1 MDLLGIMSKKNYKF
15 YIYIF
20 RNAKLI
26 IVTKETRSHRTYIL
40 ILKLCGTSAGCQFFA
55 DLFISRLIHYIFL
68 FNYQV
73 FMIFPVFFNF
83 LFVSLALFMFFNWTT
98 ASSCKYTHCHYC
110 VLELLSNLGSD

>member
-83 LFVSLALFMFFNWTT
+83 YLFLLRFLCFSIGQPLLAANIPIVITVYSNFFRI
-98 ASSCKYTHCHYC
+98 
-110 VLELLSNLGSD
+110 